1 MSGRQLVQCVES
13 LAQSVSDTVTGI
25 QQRCEKEQLSPRAL
39 KIPTELESR
48 IKNLINKLH
57 SIKHNTK
64 EMRTESSDAKKIFGA
79 KVYTDKLKDLEE
91 DLKNART
98 DSELQGQIRIE
109 SLVDGMFC
117 TMNMDQGDVSALVRL
132 LIDKDVHETLDKL
145 KPALEAG
152 YRSNVHSAKAQH
164 LEGTRVDLIREIYD
178 WATASPN
185 APNHPIHILT
195 RVAGAGKST
204 IASHIAKR
212 LDDEGR
218 LGASFFFD
226 RGSNGLNTT
235 HSVFT
240 TLAYQLAQQQPVAVI
255 HHFVDAARSYLQRG
269 PDQQMKYALDE
280 LILRPLKATRPT
292 RPVTLVIDALD
303 ECTKRPEELVPQVLR
318 LLSNMGLN
326 TDLPFRIFITS
337 RPEYYIEEAL
347 RSASFSKDSHRFR
360 LQDVPRHT
368 VDADI
373 QLYLE
378 HNLEMIP
385 SVAAQLVTLPYAIPT
400 LVKRTEG
407 PLSLPPQSSSSFSR
421 ARNTLVKSWTNSSII
436 NPCMKTPTSVS
447 WTGST
452 SSFCRLHSKVM
463 IVTLTAFVLSLPALH

>member
-1 MSGRQLVQCVES
+1 TTLKTS
-13 LAQSVSDTVTGI
+13 SDFLTLTQIPGLGDAVNAISEIIGMI
-25 QQRCEKEQLSPRAL
+25 AQRCEKEQLSPRAL
-39 KIPTELESR
+39 KIPTELKSR
-48 IKNLINKLH
+48 IKNLIKFEAVLLPYFAQLTSVNSKLH

-98 DSELQGQIRIE
+98 DFELQGQIRIE

-195 RVAGAGKST
+195 GVAGAGKST

-421 ARNTLVKSWTNSSII
+421 ARNTLVKS
-436 NPCMKTPTSVS
+436 
-447 WTGST
+447 
-452 SSFCRLHSKVM
+452 
-463 IVTLTAFVLSLPALH
+463 